1 MPFTRRHFLRCAA
14 AWAGAALP
22 LRAVRAQPRF
32 RRDPFALGIASG
44 YPTPRGIVLWTR
56 LTPET
61 AGSGSA
67 PPGAIEVGWEI
78 ATDEA
83 FRGIVRSGRELTTPE
98 WGHSVHAEV
107 AGLEPGRWYWYR
119 FHAGDAVSATGRTR
133 TAAAI
138 GDGDERLRFAFASC
152 QQYEQGYYA
161 AYRHMAADDLD
172 LVVHLGDY
180 IYESSWGRNHVR
192 SHDAPEPITLEDY
205 RNRYAL
211 YRSDADLRAAHAAH
225 PWIATWDD
233 HEVDNDYADSRS
245 QDLDPPGLFL
255 KRRAAAYQAYYEHMP
270 LPGWARPRGPNMQ
283 LYCRWSFGALARFHV
298 LDGRQHRTHQA
309 CPREGRGGSN
319 VVSAEDCPELNHPD
333 SSLLGRAQEQWL
345 VAGLRGSSARWNV
358 IAQQTLMAQV
368 DRRPG
373 EGQAFWT
380 DGWDGYSLARR
391 RLLGAVEELRVANP
405 VVIGGDVHMSVVAD
419 LKADFNDPRSAVVAT
434 EFVGTSISSHGL
446 PRRRVETWRQDSP
459 HIKYA
464 DPTRRGY
471 SVVELSG
478 KRCFVR
484 LRTLDDVR
492 DPQSGIRTL
501 RTFAV
506 EDGRLGAQPA

>member
-1 MPFTRRHFLRCAA
+1 
-14 AWAGAALP
+14 
-22 LRAVRAQPRF
+22 
-32 RRDPFALGIASG
+32 
-44 YPTPRGIVLWTR
+44 
-56 LTPET
+56 
-61 AGSGSA
+61 
-67 PPGAIEVGWEI
+67 
-78 ATDEA
+78 
-83 FRGIVRSGRELTTPE
+83 
-98 WGHSVHAEV
+98 
-107 AGLEPGRWYWYR
+107 
-119 FHAGDAVSATGRTR
+119 
-133 TAAAI
+133 
-138 GDGDERLRFAFASC
+138 
-152 QQYEQGYYA
+152 
-161 AYRHMAADDLD
+161 
-172 LVVHLGDY
+172 
-180 IYESSWGRNHVR
+180 
-192 SHDAPEPITLEDY
+192 
-205 RNRYAL
+205 
-211 YRSDADLRAAHAAH
+211 
-225 PWIATWDD
+225 
-233 HEVDNDYADSRS
+233 
-245 QDLDPPGLFL
+245 
-255 KRRAAAYQAYYEHMP
+255 
-270 LPGWARPRGPNMQ
+270 
-283 LYCRWSFGALARFHV
+283 
-298 LDGRQHRTHQA
+298 
-309 CPREGRGGSN
+309 
-319 VVSAEDCPELNHPD
+319 
-333 SSLLGRAQEQWL
+333 
-345 VAGLRGSSARWNV
+345 
-358 IAQQTLMAQV
+358 MAQV

-506 EDGRLGAQPA
+506 EDGRPGAQPA